1 MTYDEEEEKAR
12 RIEIEIE
19 LAKIEI
25 AKTLAAKQD
34 ENLEKIIKQ

>member
-12 RIEIEIE
+12 RMEIEIE